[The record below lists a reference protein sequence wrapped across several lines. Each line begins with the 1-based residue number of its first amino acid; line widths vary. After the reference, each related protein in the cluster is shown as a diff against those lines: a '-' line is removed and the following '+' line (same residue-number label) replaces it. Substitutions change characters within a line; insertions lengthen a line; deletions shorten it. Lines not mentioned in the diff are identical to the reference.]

1 MKRGLIAFLLSV
13 CSSLVFSQIVLT
25 IEGTEFN
32 DTISKI
38 SGGVNIPRTQRT
50 LLTFRNNSITAVNAV
65 GYLLQAGD
73 EFPGLN
79 NNNLD
84 GEIITGNRFI
94 WNGTD
99 ETSMTHALF
108 TGYNLDVIIKYNYLY
123 KTPNGIQR
131 KSDGMTDEAGVIAY
145 NIINNPKVGIV
156 VKGMNGVRIFNN
168 TLYCERSL
176 SETSRGLIDIHKNTD
191 GGLNAASTGI
201 KIFNNIF
208 YTKYETLSIN
218 VLDQESLVGLESD
231 YNIFYCETGS
241 PRFNV
246 GGALITFQQWQA
258 LGYDIHSI
266 VVNPKFKDFTDFIP
280 QVRLDHGKT
289 LGKEFQTGLSTTAIW
304 GKTDPETTEQGIK
317 WQVGARI
324 HEAVPDKKIAFYPNP
339 VSDFFNISIND
350 LDLTYRIVK
359 IFDLQG
365 RMLHEE
371 LIVYGLNTIEIP
383 RYISSGMY
391 NIALESD
398 NLKRYIGKI
407 MIVK

>member
-1 MKRGLIAFLLSV
+1 MKRVLVVFLLSLG
-13 CSSLVFSQIVLT
+13 SSLIFSQVVLT
-25 IEGTEFN
+25 IEATEFN
-32 DTISKI
+32 DTITRT

-50 LLTFRNNSITAVNAV
+50 LFTFRNNSITAVNAE

-73 EFPGLN
+73 EIPGLN

-84 GEIITGNRFI
+84 GEIITGNMFT
-94 WNGTD
+94 WNGSD

-108 TGYNLDVIIKYNYLY
+108 TGYNLDVIIKYNYLTN
-123 KTPNGIQR
+123 TPNGIQR
-131 KSDGMTDEAGVIAY
+131 KSDGMTDIAGVIAY

-168 TLYCERSL
+168 TLYSERSV

-191 GGLNAASTGI
+191 GGLNAASTGV

-241 PRFNV
+241 PRFNT
-246 GGALITFQQWQA
+246 GGVRITFQQWQA
-258 LGYDIHSI
+258 LGYDIHSV
-266 VVNPKFKDFTDFIP
+266 VVNPKFKDFTSFIP
-280 QVRLDHGKT
+280 EGRLDNGKN
-289 LGKEFQTGLSTTAIW
+289 LGKEFQAGLSTTATW
-304 GKTDPETTEQGIK
+304 GKADPKTTNQGIK

-324 HEAVPDKKIAFYPNP
+324 HEAVPDKKIAIYPNP
-339 VSDFFNISIND
+339 VSDFFNVSIND
-350 LDLTYRIVK
+350 LNLTYRVVK

-365 RMLHEE
+365 RILHSG
-371 LIVYGLNTIEIP
+371 LIEHGLNNIEIP
-383 RYISSGMY
+383 GYISSGMY
-391 NIALESD
+391 NIVLESE
-398 NLKRYIGKI
+398 NLKRYIKKI
-407 MIVK
+407 VIVK